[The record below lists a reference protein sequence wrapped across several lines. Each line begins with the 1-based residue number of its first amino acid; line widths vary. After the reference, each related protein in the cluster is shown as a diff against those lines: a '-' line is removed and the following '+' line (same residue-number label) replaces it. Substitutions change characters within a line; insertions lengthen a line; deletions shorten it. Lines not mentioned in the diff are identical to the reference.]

1 MFAALV
7 ALIHKTELPGDQ
19 VLEVTSR
26 RLPTPVTGTPAV
38 DEK

>member
-1 MFAALV
+1 MFAVLV

-19 VLEVTSR
+19 VLEVTSHL
-26 RLPTPVTGTPAV
+26 LPTLAIGTLAA

>member
-7 ALIHKTELPGDQ
+7 ASIHKIELPGDQ
-19 VLEVTSR
+19 VLEALAAYCT
-26 RLPTPVTGTPAV
+26 PTA